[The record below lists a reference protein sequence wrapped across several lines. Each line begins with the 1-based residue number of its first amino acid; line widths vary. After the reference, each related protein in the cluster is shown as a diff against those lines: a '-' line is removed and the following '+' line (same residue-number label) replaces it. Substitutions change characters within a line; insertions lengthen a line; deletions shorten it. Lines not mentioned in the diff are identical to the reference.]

1 METGLGPDWHIPV
14 TASGV
19 PQPYDGAEVA
29 AKTMMMPLAL
39 PFIVRGF
46 YVFRHQRG
54 AHRKEPHYAKNK
66 SIAYGAEMGKAAA
79 PNETYQNRTS
89 AFLSLSD

>member
-39 PFIVRGF
+39 PFPLGLD
-46 YVFRHQRG
+46 HQHQG
-54 AHRKEPHYAKNK
+54 
-66 SIAYGAEMGKAAA
+66 SLIGVAERVVM
-79 PNETYQNRTS
+79 
-89 AFLSLSD
+89 LS